1 MKTKYYITCLLT
13 IGMTIAMQAQSMRW
27 IPTPPKTQFGKCMDQ
42 STKSGLTQCY
52 VLEYT
57 PAVSGVLTS
66 YTTGFLVSCT
76 SLGSAIAK
84 NQTCGMT
91 PNNNVVNGCSSI
103 GKVLLNSSGNSGS
116 MTNNQVQAAVP
127 VILHQVC
134 LSIPM
139 GESVSIEKDPVTNL
153 TTSIDL
159 GNGKFQTEYPS
170 FQTAT
175 FSRTRLDD
183 ATHTVFL
190 DFKGQRA
197 GPRITQLDWSVT
209 SETPGV
215 SYVIERSFDNEV
227 FEQIGDVSG
236 PDVTVKI
243 NVYQFYDRDA
253 QLGSNFYRLRQVDVK
268 GNESVSPVREIVF
281 EEFPF
286 EVNASPNPA
295 RDKLYVKLSHAKEPG
310 TLTLLDVSG
319 KERIISDFEVT
330 QSTLIL
336 DVTTLEQGM
345 YTLQVTSGD
354 NTHIEK
360 IVVMPR

>member
-27 IPTPPKTQFGKCMDQ
+27 IPTPPKSEFGKCVDQ
-42 STKSGLTQCY
+42 STQSGLTQCY

-57 PAVSGVLTS
+57 PAVSGVMTS
-66 YTTGFLVSCT
+66 YTTGFWVSCT
-76 SLGSAIAK
+76 SFGSAISK
-84 NQTCGMT
+84 NQTCGIT
-91 PNNNVVNGCSSI
+91 SNNNVVNGCSSM
-103 GKVLLNSSGNSGS
+103 GKVLMNSSGNSGTF
-116 MTNNQVQAAVP
+116 TNNQIQAGVP

-139 GESVSIEKDPVTNL
+139 GESVTIEEDPVTNL

-159 GNGKFQTEYPS
+159 GNGMFQTEYPS
-170 FQTAT
+170 FETAK
-175 FSRTRLDD
+175 FSRVRFGDPTQV
-183 ATHTVFL
+183 AFL
-190 DFKGQRA
+190 DFKGQTA
-197 GPRITQLDWSVT
+197 GNRIAQLDWSVS
-209 SETPGV
+209 SETPGI
-215 SYVIERSFDNEV
+215 SYVVERSFDDEV
-227 FEQIGDVSG
+227 FEKIGEVTG
-236 PDVTVKI
+236 PEVVVKI
-243 NVYQFYDRDA
+243 NSYQFYDREA
-253 QLGSNFYRLRQVDVK
+253 QLGSNFYRLRQVDAE
-268 GNESVSPVREIVF
+268 GNVSVSPVREIVF

-295 RDKLYVKLSHAKEPG
+295 TDKLYVKLNHAKEPG

-330 QSTLIL
+330 QANIII
-336 DVTTLEQGM
+336 DVTSLEQGM

-354 NTHIEK
+354 DTHIEK